1 MEQLRLERLCRD
13 GRLGDRHRNGVG
25 LLRAV
30 ANDLLG
36 LIGVERHA
44 CLAGDDGLAVLLAD
58 GSVDRVTDNVGCNLV
73 NVNRRSGCHIGRDLI
88 RLKVHQADLI
98 SQRLLYRIRVKLDA
112 RLAGMHDQIAVL
124 QLPGRIDRFGQ
135 RRVRDFVKRAA
146 QAFLIYSCRNLRLSV
161 TAHCADDIAHALERI
176 AGAAYFIGVLGG
188 LDAVHVFQHLIDRNI
203 IVGAVNRHRDVLAL
217 VQRRTLV
224 FNGVCRVIAVH
235 APDRD
240 RSDSHARKN
249 IRVAVHIAECTGCRR
264 NDNSDSN
271 LYTDRNTAFLLRLLR
286 FRPDDLRRFFRLF
299 GLFFDQMRSLLR
311 FVCAFICHE
320 YTS

>member
-1 MEQLRLERLCRD
+1 
-13 GRLGDRHRNGVG
+13 
-25 LLRAV
+25 
-30 ANDLLG
+30 
-36 LIGVERHA
+36 
-44 CLAGDDGLAVLLAD
+44 
-58 GSVDRVTDNVGCNLV
+58 
-73 NVNRRSGCHIGRDLI
+73 
-88 RLKVHQADLI
+88 
-98 SQRLLYRIRVKLDA
+98 
-112 RLAGMHDQIAVL
+112 MHDQIAVL

-146 QAFLIYSCRNLRLSV
+146 QTFLIYSCRNLCLSV
-161 TAHCADDIAHALERI
+161 AAHCADDIAHALERI

-188 LDAVHVFQHLIDRNI
+188 LDAVHAFQHLIDRNI
-203 IVGAVNRHRDVLAL
+203 IVGAVNRHRDILAL

-224 FNGVCRVIAVH
+224 LDGVCRVIAVH

-264 NDNSDSN
+264 NDNADGN
-271 LYTDRNTAFLLRLLR
+271 LYTDRNTTFLLRLLR

-299 GLFFDQMRSLLR
+299 GLLFDQMRSLLR